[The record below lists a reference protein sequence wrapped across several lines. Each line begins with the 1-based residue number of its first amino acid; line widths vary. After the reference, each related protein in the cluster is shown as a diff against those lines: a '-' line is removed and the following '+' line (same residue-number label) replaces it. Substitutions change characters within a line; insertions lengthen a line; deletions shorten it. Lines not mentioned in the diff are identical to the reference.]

1 MTSSPQQPPVPEAV
15 AKTVVKRPLV
25 VAGRTRTL
33 NRTAVVLA
41 YRLFLGREASETE
54 IANMLKNCPN
64 TDALRTT
71 FLSSKEFLRSYKRF
85 LSKSDGTVQ
94 PVVIHLHV
102 PKTAG
107 TSLNSLLEQHYPKAQ
122 VLNGVGGAPLAK
134 LAALPQQDRDAL
146 RLITGHA
153 PYGIHELLSRPHLY
167 LCLLRQPGPRLY
179 SFYKY
184 ILRAKDHPMHNIVAK
199 QTMSFGDFLSF
210 VDSRRNNRIEFDNG
224 QLRRLAGAMTLY
236 SLGREE
242 RLLPQA
248 MSHLF
253 ADDMLFGL
261 SEDFAAYV
269 ERLAG
274 RGIIFHPQ
282 LRHDNRSPV
291 SVSFENAV
299 NALTEAE
306 RDILARFTAWDQK
319 LYDAAKERLQSLH
332 SGTGEAV

>member
-1 MTSSPQQPPVPEAV
+1 MTSSPEQPPKSAPKA
-15 AKTVVKRPLV
+15 AAKRPLV
-25 VAGRTRTL
+25 AASKARAL

-41 YRLFLGREASETE
+41 YRLFLGREASEIE
-54 IANMLKNCPN
+54 IANMLKNCRN
-64 TDALRTT
+64 LDALRMT

-85 LSKSDGTVQ
+85 LSKSDGTLQ

-107 TSLNSLLEQHYPKAQ
+107 SSLNSVLEQHYPKAQ
-122 VLNGVGGAPLAK
+122 VLNGVGGAPLTK

-153 PYGIHELLSRPHLY
+153 PYGIHELLLRPHLY

-184 ILRAKDHPMHNIVAK
+184 ILRAKDHPLHNVASK
-199 QTMSFGDFLSF
+199 RAMSFGDFLSF
-210 VDSRRNNRIEFDNG
+210 VDARRGDRIEFDNG
-224 QLRRLAGAMTLY
+224 QLRRLAGAMTLQ

-248 MSHLF
+248 LAHLF

-261 SEDFAAYV
+261 SEDFGSYL

-282 LRHDNRSPV
+282 VRHDNQSPV
-291 SVSFENAV
+291 SVSFDNAV
-299 NALTEAE
+299 SALTEAE
-306 RDILARFTAWDQK
+306 RDILARFTVWDQK
-319 LYDAAKERLQSLH
+319 LYDAASEWLRALQ
-332 SGTGEAV
+332 SGTGEAI